1 MRTVLVPLF
10 YVWVFGALGVLVHRR
25 VTTGTFRP
33 AGGYRAEA
41 DPAAAAPID
50 HLVAPPPPG
59 DATQDGPAASGESRA
74 ATDAPRTEL
83 AVEDRPATLAAAV
96 EGISMPCGLVPV
108 GGDRLDPRHVA
119 FSTTGHEPATV
130 GTAMADE
137 LERLGYAITP
147 LDDRS
152 VRAERPGVELEVK
165 IWSARLDSGE
175 VMAERFPSVGSHA
188 LVVDLR
194 VI

>member
-33 AGGYRAEA
+33 SAGDGTERGSTT
-41 DPAAAAPID
+41 PVTVD
-50 HLVAPPPPG
+50 HAVAPPLRG
-59 DATQDGPAASGESRA
+59 DGAPDGSAASGAA
-74 ATDAPRTEL
+74 ATVTDPPTSEL
-83 AVEDRPATLAAAV
+83 AVEDRPATLAEAV
-96 EGISMPCGLVPV
+96 DGISMPCGLVPV